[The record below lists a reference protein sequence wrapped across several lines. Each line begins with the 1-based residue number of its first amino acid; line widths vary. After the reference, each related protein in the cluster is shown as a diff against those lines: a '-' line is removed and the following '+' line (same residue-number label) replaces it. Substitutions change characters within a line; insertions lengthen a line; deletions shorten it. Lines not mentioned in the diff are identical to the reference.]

1 MEGIDLVRQQRVLQT
16 RSHFSRGEGCNAVPV
31 KELPLRFAAFT
42 AASRAHYIEALRRRR
57 RGRRAHSN
65 KKHIRYCG
73 VPGGSF

>member
-57 RGRRAHSN
+57 RGKGTLKQKTHTVLWRVLQR
-65 KKHIRYCG
+65 
-73 VPGGSF
+73 P